1 MNLTATNSNQGGNP
15 DAGRLWNACYI
26 TLFLVNLLVSM
37 TLYMTN
43 TLMAGFLAQKNIAVV
58 SVGNILGTMS
68 IASMCI
74 RPFSGFVSD
83 YFSRKRLLLCF
94 LGLYMAVM
102 LGYGFSSSIPVFYIL
117 RILQGISFG
126 IVTTVTMAY
135 VSEFIPQNRIG
146 EGLGYFGVGQ
156 SLAAAIG
163 PGIGLAL
170 SGAHSSAIPFYG
182 AALFLLLA
190 AVLVLSALPGAGGA
204 KTRGNQ
210 KFSPGQLIAREA
222 LPYALMTVALSAVN
236 GIETSYIA
244 SYAGELAL
252 SGIGWYF
259 TLSAAVLFFS
269 RILFGRVTDAHGFAW
284 ALYPGSLLIILAR
297 IFLANAGEII
307 LPAALCF
314 AAAAVLKA
322 SGVGL
327 LQPAIQANCL
337 KSVESGRRGSA
348 SSTYYIGTDLGQGVS
363 TVAAGRLIA
372 RCGYG
377 GMYLCYIAP
386 MALICVIYLLHF
398 MKSADFGRK
407 KDET

>member
-1 MNLTATNSNQGGNP
+1 MSLTATNRKQNENP
-15 DAGRLWNACYI
+15 ASERLWNVCYI

-43 TLMAGFLAQKNIAVV
+43 TLMAGFLAGKNITVV
-58 SVGNILGTMS
+58 SVGNILGMMS

-94 LGLYMAVM
+94 LGLYMMVM
-102 LGYGFSSSIPVFYIL
+102 LGYGFSASIPVFYVL
-117 RILQGISFG
+117 RVLQGISFG

-135 VSEFIPQNRIG
+135 ISEFIPESRIG

-156 SLAAAIG
+156 SLAAAVG
-163 PGIGLAL
+163 PGIGLTL
-170 SGAHSSAIPFYG
+170 SRVGSGAFPFYG

-190 AVLVLSALPGAGGA
+190 AVLVLAVLPENAV
-204 KTRGNQ
+204 KKPQRKQ
-210 KFSPGQLIAREA
+210 KFLLSQLIAKEA
-222 LPYALMTVALSAVN
+222 LLYALMTVALSAVN

-244 SYAGELAL
+244 SYAGELELA
-252 SGIGWYF
+252 GIGWYF
-259 TLSAAVLFFS
+259 TLSAAVLFLS

-284 ALYPGSLLIILAR
+284 ALYPGSLLIILALV
-297 IFLANAGEII
+297 FLGNAGGLI
-307 LPAALCF
+307 LPAAFCF
-314 AAAAVLKA
+314 ALAAILKA
-322 SGVGL
+322 FGVGL

-337 KSVESGRRGSA
+337 KSVENGRRGAA

-363 TVAAGRLIA
+363 TVAAGRLIP

-386 MALICVIYLLHF
+386 MVVIGLIYLFHL
-398 MKSADFGRK
+398 MNAAVLKR
-407 KDET
+407 KDEM